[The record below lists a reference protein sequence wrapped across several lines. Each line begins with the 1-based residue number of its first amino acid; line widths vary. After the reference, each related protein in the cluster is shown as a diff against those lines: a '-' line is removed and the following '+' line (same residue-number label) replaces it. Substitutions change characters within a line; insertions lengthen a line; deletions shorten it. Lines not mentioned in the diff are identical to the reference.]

1 MAVTHGDRV
10 AARKLMFAA
19 ADIVAIHEAALE
31 VLARTGVVVM
41 DDDAVALLKA
51 AGVRADG
58 RRMFITADQVERALA
73 SAPSAFTLAG
83 RHPERDLRF
92 GESRPVFGSGS
103 GPAYVLDG
111 TVVRPGTL
119 ADAQAA
125 VKLGHLSRGLEF
137 NSDCIEPLDL
147 PEDERT
153 RRSDHARLTLSDK
166 SMEWTASQEPDV
178 DEAVAINEILYGPRW
193 EERPRALIVLNTN
206 SPLLLSVETSRI
218 LRRWA
223 GLGQPACVTAC
234 VMGGATGPAT
244 PAGALT
250 VQHAEVLAALVLGQT
265 AREGSPFIY
274 GGVSTMSSMRTG
286 AAQFGTP
293 EFATMAAATV
303 RLAHHA
309 GLPVRAGAAVTD
321 AHVPD
326 AQAAL
331 ESSMG
336 LWASVSA
343 GGDFLFQAAGIL
355 SSFNVLSLEK
365 FVLDDEL
372 ICALRLMAAA
382 TAADSEALAA
392 EVIAAV
398 GPGGDYLGQTHT
410 RRHGRD
416 LDRPTF
422 LVRESAERW
431 RAEGEADVRAAAAA
445 EVERRL
451 AAHEPPDDIDAVT
464 RRQLDEYCLS

>member
-1 MAVTHGDRV
+1 
-10 AARKLMFAA
+10 
-19 ADIVAIHEAALE
+19 
-31 VLARTGVVVM
+31 
-41 DDDAVALLKA
+41 
-51 AGVRADG
+51 
-58 RRMFITADQVERALA
+58 
-73 SAPSAFTLAG
+73 
-83 RHPERDLRF
+83 
-92 GESRPVFGSGS
+92 
-103 GPAYVLDG
+103 
-111 TVVRPGTL
+111 
-119 ADAQAA
+119 
-125 VKLGHLSRGLEF
+125 
-137 NSDCIEPLDL
+137 
-147 PEDERT
+147 
-153 RRSDHARLTLSDK
+153 
-166 SMEWTASQEPDV
+166 
-178 DEAVAINEILYGPRW
+178 
-193 EERPRALIVLNTN
+193 
-206 SPLLLSVETSRI
+206 
-218 LRRWA
+218 
-223 GLGQPACVTAC
+223 
-234 VMGGATGPAT
+234 
-244 PAGALT
+244 
-250 VQHAEVLAALVLGQT
+250 
-265 AREGSPFIY
+265 
-274 GGVSTMSSMRTG
+274 
-286 AAQFGTP
+286 
-293 EFATMAAATV
+293 MAAATV

-331 ESSMG
+331 ESTMG

-464 RRQLDEYCLS
+464 HAASSTSTA

>member
-1 MAVTHGDRV
+1 M
-10 AARKLMFAA
+10 
-19 ADIVAIHEAALE
+19 
-31 VLARTGVVVM
+31 
-41 DDDAVALLKA
+41 
-51 AGVRADG
+51 
-58 RRMFITADQVERALA
+58 
-73 SAPSAFTLAG
+73 
-83 RHPERDLRF
+83 
-92 GESRPVFGSGS
+92 
-103 GPAYVLDG
+103 
-111 TVVRPGTL
+111 RPGNL

-125 VKLGHLSRGLEF
+125 VELGHLSRGLEF

-331 ESSMG
+331 ESTMG

-398 GPGGDYLGQTHT
+398 GPAATTWARHTHAAT
-410 RRHGRD
+410 DATSTAQRSWYAKAPSAGAPRA
-416 LDRPTF
+416 RPTCAPPPPP
-422 LVRESAERW
+422 RSSAGSPPTNRPTTSTPS
-431 RAEGEADVRAAAAA
+431 RAASSTSTA
-445 EVERRL
+445 
-451 AAHEPPDDIDAVT
+451 
-464 RRQLDEYCLS
+464 